1 MTALIEGLAD
11 RMCRDCYEVI
21 TPKGDAWEDTWESRT
36 CRGGLN
42 VGNAH
47 RLHDETPE
55 NRYHSHKYD
64 GEVSA
69 VLEELYMYGD
79 HSEDFGD
86 ADTFGHFALF
96 RDCRSIMYTDSQGF
110 VYHMTYETPAECE
123 KAWEVTYAEWLRH
136 EVEADCA

>member
-1 MTALIEGLAD
+1 MTALIEGLTD
-11 RMCRDCYEVI
+11 RMCRNCYELI
-21 TPKGDAWEDTWESRT
+21 TPKEGVFVDVWESPT
-36 CRGGLN
+36 CQGGHAT
-42 VGNAH
+42 GKAH
-47 RLHDETPE
+47 ALHDETPE
-55 NRYHSHKYD
+55 NRYRSHSHD

-69 VLEELYMYGD
+69 VLEELYMSGD
-79 HSEDFGD
+79 ASDDFGD
-86 ADTFGHFALF
+86 VDTFGHFALF